1 MQGKGTLQSGIVTM
15 QEDAIIL
22 TIQNLS
28 MIVSAIKQS
37 EIFGTGML
45 TTEWMVRLVP
55 REVVRSV
62 SRDRTYSGQSEAQSG
77 TSDIPGDLGAAHSGT
92 CVQHT
97 VYFGEVPKYPLR
109 AIAGLSG
116 MRHRLR
122 LTGRERQPW
131 EKQPG
136 TPRDCVPIPQHE

>member
-1 MQGKGTLQSGIVTM
+1 MQGKGTLQSGIVTV

-55 REVVRSV
+55 HDVVRSV

-97 VYFGEVPKYPLR
+97 VYFGVIRSLALAVEQSETAMR
-109 AIAGLSG
+109 ALID
-116 MRHRLR
+116 
-122 LTGRERQPW
+122 REA
-131 EKQPG
+131 
-136 TPRDCVPIPQHE
+136 RDDR